1 METATNYYNY
11 FTEVEELFVSKRG
24 APMLIS
30 PLDWSLVESWKNMGI
45 PLHIVL
51 RSIAGCFE
59 PGKFSSNGRRVNT
72 LFYCQQEVLSNFKVY
87 VESQVGSSKISIT
100 PSDNATIDKIATVV
114 DSDDSG
120 GFSKKQIVGYI
131 TECSE
136 ELEQARLYALEQNSQ
151 NLAETLSR
159 VVSRLTGI
167 IKKLET
173 SNSIDSE
180 TLERDLTLLEE
191 LIYQSLRGAVTS
203 EELNKIESEANQQLR
218 PHKRAMETH
227 IYQQTLQNYIAKR
240 LRECYFIPRLS
251 LFYMI

>member
-1 METATNYYNY
+1 METFNYHNY

-30 PLDWSLVESWKNMGI
+30 PLDWSLVESWKTMGI

-51 RSIAGCFE
+51 RSITRCFE
-59 PGKFSSNGRRVNT
+59 SKDRNNGRRVNT

-87 VESQVGSSKISIT
+87 VESQVGGSIVAQTDSPDNSKTLGSNLSSS
-100 PSDNATIDKIATVV
+100 V
-114 DSDDSG
+114 
-120 GFSKKQIVGYI
+120 GFSKKKLVGYI

-136 ELEQARLYALEQNSQ
+136 ELEQARLYAIEQNSQ
-151 NLAETLSR
+151 NLAETLNR
-159 VVSRLTGI
+159 VISRLVDI
-167 IKKLET
+167 IKRLES
-173 SNSIDSE
+173 SNLVDSE
-180 TLERDLTLLEE
+180 NLERDLTLLED
-191 LIYQSLRGAVTS
+191 LIYQSLRSAVIT

-218 PHKRAMETH
+218 PHKRAMEPA

-240 LRECYFIPRLS
+240 LRERYFIPRLS